1 MAQAAC
7 CLIQLTSDRGCEL
20 RKESIEFED
29 VAFEAFL
36 QALNVVESG
45 KDIGFDRQ
53 I

>member
-1 MAQAAC
+1 MAQASC
-7 CLIQLTSDRGCEL
+7 YLIQATSDLGCEL

-29 VAFEAFL
+29 VTFAAFL
-36 QALNVVESG
+36 QALEVVESG